1 MFQDNHLIVRNTPQL
16 RNGVTVNLESVWE
29 RVK

>member
-1 MFQDNHLIVRNTPQL
+1 LIVRNTPQL